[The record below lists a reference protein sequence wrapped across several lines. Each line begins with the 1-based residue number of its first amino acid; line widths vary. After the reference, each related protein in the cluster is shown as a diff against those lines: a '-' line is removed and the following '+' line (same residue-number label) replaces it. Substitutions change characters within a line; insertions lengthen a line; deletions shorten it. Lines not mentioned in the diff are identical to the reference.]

1 LWYEEVSNTIPEKA
15 AGNQEMAMVFRVRA
29 SQVEVNGIRLQ
40 YIEEGSGEPIVFV
53 HGAPHDL
60 RAWEPVR
67 EEIAKRY
74 RFIAYT
80 QRYFGTEL
88 WPDEGK
94 NYSIVTQADDLA
106 KFIKS
111 LNAGPVHLVGWSHGG
126 LVSATAALSDPSLV
140 RSLILYEASIISVL
154 PAESPEGKIVREDRA
169 EMFGP
174 VVAAASENGDFI
186 KAAKLLQE
194 TVFQL
199 RPGEFD
205 SLPEDLQTVLLDN
218 ARVVPLMIAAPP
230 PPAIT
235 CDMLKDFTRP
245 TLVMRGEK
253 TRAFFTLPS
262 IAITNC
268 VPGAQQVILQNVNH
282 DAPWRDP
289 AAFTAAIFEFLSK
302 VV

>member
-1 LWYEEVSNTIPEKA
+1 MVPGGHA
-15 AGNQEMAMVFRVRA
+15 AKE
-29 SQVEVNGIRLQ
+29 VEVNGVRLQ
-40 YIEEGSGEPIVFV
+40 YIDQGSGEPIVFV

-67 EEIAKRY
+67 DAIAKKY

-80 QRYFGTEL
+80 QRYFGTKP

-94 NYSIVTQADDLA
+94 NFSIATHADDLA
-106 KFIKS
+106 KFITA
-111 LNAGPVHLVGWSHGG
+111 LNARPVHLVGWSHGG
-126 LVSATAALSDPSLV
+126 LVAVTAALSDPSLV
-140 RSLILYEASIISVL
+140 RSLILYEASVISVL
-154 PAESPEGKIVREDRA
+154 PPESPEGKIAREDRA
-169 EMFGP
+169 KMIGP
-174 VVAAASENGDFI
+174 SVAVAKAGDFT

-194 TVFQL
+194 AAFQL

-218 ARVVPLMIAAPP
+218 ARLVPLLLAAPP
-230 PPAIT
+230 PPVIT

-253 TRAFFTLPS
+253 TQAFYALIS
-262 IAITNC
+262 EAITKC

-282 DAPWRDP
+282 DGPVRDP
-289 AAFTAAIFEFLSK
+289 VAFTGAVFEFLSRR
-302 VV
+302 